1 MPIFTVFVNV
11 SVLSIPDYRGGNPYQ
26 SNLEAAVPEEITY
39 GCTGTRFPV
48 CRALL
53 SKEITLVHI
62 HWFSAFFEADSPTEK
77 IKRFGMLG
85 LWFLLV
91 RLTSVPI
98 VWTAHNVRI
107 HSTEHPRLEYHLKRW
122 FIKSGMCDR
131 IIVHC
136 ESVADELI
144 AELDLPQSVKSRIRI
159 VPHGHYIDNYRNE
172 ISQQDARDSLDLP
185 KSSTVFLFFGVMSPY
200 KGLFKLVDAFQELSI
215 PDSRLLLAGKPRSDS
230 FELSLRRTCDGADSI
245 QLSLEFIPDEEIQLY
260 MNAADVV
267 VLPYREITTSGSA
280 VLAMSFGKPL
290 VVPQL
295 GCLPE
300 LLSEDGAVLYDPSEP
315 DGLHSALETI
325 TQREL
330 ESMGSHN
337 MKAVAEY
344 DWEKIGQQTHETYR
358 SVLSDD

>member
-1 MPIFTVFVNV
+1 MPLLLLFVNV

-26 SNLEAAVPEEITY
+26 SNLEEALPEDVTY
-39 GCTGTRFPV
+39 GCTNSRFPV

-53 SKEITLVHI
+53 SKEVTIVHI
-62 HWFSAFFEADSPTEK
+62 HWFSGFFDADSPTDK
-77 IKRFGMLG
+77 IRRFVMLG
-85 LWFLLV
+85 LWFLIIRFTNIPV
-91 RLTSVPI
+91 

-107 HSTEHPRLEYHLKRW
+107 HSSDHPRLEYHLKRW
-122 FIKSGMCDR
+122 FIRSGMCDR

-136 ESVADELI
+136 ESVEDQLL
-144 AELDLPQSVKSRIRI
+144 AELDLSPSVKKRIRVI
-159 VPHGHYIDNYRNE
+159 PHGHYIDNYRNE

-185 KSSTVFLFFGVMSPY
+185 QSSTVLLFFGVISPY
-200 KGLFKLVDAFQELSI
+200 KGIISLIDAFRDLSI
-215 PDSRLLLAGKPRSDS
+215 SDSRLLLAGMPRSDS
-230 FELSLRRTCDGADSI
+230 IELSLRRKCDGDDTI
-245 QLSLEFIPDEEIQLY
+245 HLSLEFIPDEEVQLY

-300 LLSEDGAVLYDPSEP
+300 LLSENGAVLYDPSEP
-315 DGLHSALETI
+315 EELHSALETI
-325 TQREL
+325 TQRDL

-337 MKAVAEY
+337 KKTVAEY
-344 DWEKIGQQTHETYR
+344 DWERIGEKTHETYR
-358 SVLSDD
+358 SVR